1 MKMTAVEHDRV
12 MAATSHV
19 PHLLASALA
28 ATMPEEYQA
37 LISTGWLDTT
47 RIAAADPALWTQ
59 IFLSN
64 RKSVLSNLKDVEA
77 NIARLRSALQRG
89 RTNQLEELL
98 TKAKRSRDA
107 VGS

>member
-1 MKMTAVEHDRV
+1 MTAVEHDRAV
-12 MAATSHV
+12 AATSHV
-19 PHLLASALA
+19 PHLLASALVA
-28 ATMPEEYQA
+28 AMPEEYRA

-47 RIAAADPALWTQ
+47 RIAAADPALWTH

-64 RKSVLSNLKDVEA
+64 RKSVLSNLKHVEA
-77 NIARLRSALQRG
+77 NIARLRLALERG
-89 RTNQLEELL
+89 RTDQLETLL